1 MRIHF
6 PAMRVK
12 QKRESNSQ
20 VCKRSRGKVRLERG
34 LLSLCL
40 IVYQSK
46 GQTGLFIRLPFIGQK
61 RQYAEHDDLWP
72 YPFSFL
78 CRKRIPAGTWVL
90 IDSVS
95 RLLNMGVEIS
105 ADIGP
110 ATVWTPPVKT
120 ESELSMT

>member
-46 GQTGLFIRLPFIGQK
+46 GQTGLFIPLPFIGLN
-61 RQYAEHDDLWP
+61 ANTP
-72 YPFSFL
+72 SMMI
-78 CRKRIPAGTWVL
+78 CGL
-90 IDSVS
+90 ILSAFF
-95 RLLNMGVEIS
+95 VES
-105 ADIGP
+105 AYRP
-110 ATVWTPPVKT
+110 
-120 ESELSMT
+120 ELGS